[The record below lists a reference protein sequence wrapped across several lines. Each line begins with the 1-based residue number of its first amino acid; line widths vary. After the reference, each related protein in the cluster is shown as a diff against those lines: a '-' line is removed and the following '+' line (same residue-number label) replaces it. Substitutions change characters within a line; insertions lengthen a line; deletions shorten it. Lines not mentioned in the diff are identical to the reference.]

1 LTVTLGNKPLWNVT
15 PLLKDR
21 AKPSASDEPASSF
34 PQQKNKSP
42 GGIGC
47 WYRTEMFNKQ
57 TNFGPCS
64 CDLVELLE

>member
-1 LTVTLGNKPLWNVT
+1 
-15 PLLKDR
+15 LLKDR

-42 GGIGC
+42 SGIGC
-47 WYRTEMFNKQ
+47 WYRTEMLNKQ

-64 CDLVELLE
+64 YDLVELLK